1 MKQYTTEQINQAVN
15 GTLDG
20 SPTIMITGVEQISEA
35 TTNQLT
41 FIGEK
46 KYIKLWDQSR
56 ASAAIVND
64 ILDVEPGNNRA
75 LFRVADA
82 DIALALVLQLFE
94 PEPPKCDPGIHST
107 AVVHPTAKIDEG
119 ATIAAG
125 CYIGSRVVIGRNTM
139 LYPNVTVLDDS
150 SIGSQTIIWSGTVI
164 RERCRIGNNCII
176 HPNVTIGADGFG
188 YRPSPDGRSLV
199 KIPQIGTVI
208 IGNSVEIGAGSCID
222 RGKFNATSIGDGT
235 KIDNLVQI
243 AHNCKIGRS
252 CVMAGQSGLAGSVT
266 LGDSVM
272 MGGSARV
279 KDHVTIGYG
288 ARLGGNACVLS
299 DVAPG
304 KTLFGF
310 PADDYR
316 QMLRLWA
323 AQKRLKRV
331 FWNLNYHQAAIN
343 QIF

>member
-15 GTLDG
+15 GSLNG

-64 ILDVEPGNNRA
+64 SLDIEPGENRA
-75 LFRVADA
+75 LVRVADA
-82 DIALALVLQLFE
+82 DLALASALQLFE
-94 PEPPKCDPGIHST
+94 PEPPKCEPGIHST
-107 AVVHPTAKIDEG
+107 AVVDQTAEIGEG
-119 ATIAAG
+119 ATIGAG
-125 CYIGSRVVIGRNTM
+125 CYIGPRVVIGVNTK

-164 RERCRIGNNCII
+164 RERCRIGNYCII

-199 KIPQIGTVI
+199 KIPQIGTVE
-208 IGNSVEIGAGSCID
+208 IGDDVEIGAGSCVD
-222 RGKFNATSIGDGT
+222 RGKFSATSIGDGT

-243 AHNCKIGRS
+243 AHNCKLGRS
-252 CVMAGQSGLAGSVT
+252 CVMAGQSSLAGSVT
-266 LGDSVM
+266 IGDGVI
-272 MGGSARV
+272 MGGRAGV
-279 KDHVTIGYG
+279 KDHVTVG
-288 ARLGGNACVLS
+288 AGAKLGLGAGVIS

-304 KTLFGF
+304 KTLLGS
-310 PADDYR
+310 PANDYR
-316 QMLRLWA
+316 QTLRLWA
-323 AQKRLKRV
+323 AQKQLPDLIK
-331 FWNLNYHQAAIN
+331 QMKKK
-343 QIF
+343 